1 MVPHKAPAKLVR
13 ALQAAG
19 VPVVIAKEQRRH
31 GTIHRMSLQVLIAG
45 GGIAGLA
52 AALACGRA
60 GCDVRLF
67 EQAAALEAVGAG
79 IQIGPNVTR
88 LLHGWGLADGL
99 RAVAAFPSHLQVRN
113 ALSGRGLGVLPL
125 GDTALQRYGAPYA
138 TLHRGDLQQLLL
150 NAVRQ
155 QTGAELQLD
164 DALSGFAQT
173 PQRVTAQLGAGRTAE
188 GDVLLGA
195 DGLWSVVRQ
204 GLLNDGPPRV
214 TGHLAYRALAR
225 QASLPAHLRSHHV
238 TVWLGPDLH
247 VVHYPV
253 RNGEWLNVVGIVQTR
268 PSAANT
274 ISQGA
279 EGDAA
284 RVPGD
289 WNQETTAAHLLAALA
304 DTCAPLRDLVNAM
317 DGWRRWVLCDRAPLS
332 GADRVAGGRV
342 ALLGDAAHPMLPY
355 LAQGAGMAI
364 EDAAEL
370 GRVLAN
376 EHADVMGALRAYAGH
391 RWQRNARVQARS
403 LRNGRIFHAQGI
415 VRWGRDMALGLL
427 GDRLLDL
434 PWLYRP

>member
-1 MVPHKAPAKLVR
+1 
-13 ALQAAG
+13 
-19 VPVVIAKEQRRH
+19 
-31 GTIHRMSLQVLIAG
+31 MSLQVLIAG

-67 EQAAALEAVGAG
+67 EQAAALEALGAG

-88 LLHGWGLADGL
+88 LLHGWGLADEL

-113 ALSGRGLGVLPL
+113 ALSGRELGRLRL
-125 GDTALQRYGAPYA
+125 GDTAVQRYGAPYA
-138 TLHRGDLQQLLL
+138 TLHRADLQRLLL
-150 NAVRQ
+150 EAVRQ
-155 QTGAELQLD
+155 QTGAELRLD

-173 PQRVTAQLGAGRTAE
+173 PLSVTAQLGAGRTAA

-195 DGLWSVVRQ
+195 DGLWSAVRQ
-204 GLLNDGPPRV
+204 GLLHDGPPRV
-214 TGHLAYRALAR
+214 TGHLAYRTLVR
-225 QASLPAHLRSHHV
+225 QASLPAHLRSQNI

-253 RNGEWLNVVGIVQTR
+253 RNGEWLNVVGIVQAR
-268 PSAANT
+268 PSAANKT
-274 ISQGA
+274 IQGA
-279 EGDAA
+279 EGDATRDA
-284 RVPGD
+284 GD
-289 WNQETTAAHLLAALA
+289 WNQATTAAHLLAALA
-304 DTCAPLRDLVNAM
+304 NTCAPLRDLVHAM
-317 DGWRRWVLCDRAPLS
+317 DGWRRWVLCDRPPLS
-332 GADRVAGGRV
+332 GADRMARGRV

-370 GRVLAN
+370 GRVLADKA
-376 EHADVMGALRAYAGH
+376 ADVTGALRVYAER

-403 LRNGRIFHAQGI
+403 LRNGRIFHAQGV
-415 VRWGRDMALGLL
+415 VRWGRDLALGLL
-427 GDRLLDL
+427 GERLLDL